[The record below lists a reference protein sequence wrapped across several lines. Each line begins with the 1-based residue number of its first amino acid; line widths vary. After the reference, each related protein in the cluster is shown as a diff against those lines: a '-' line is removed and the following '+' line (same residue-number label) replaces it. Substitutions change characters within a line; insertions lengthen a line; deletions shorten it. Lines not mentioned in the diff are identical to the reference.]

1 MKQRIRLTES
11 DLHRIVKESVKRALR
26 EETAND
32 EYQVNVSETVDGQTV
47 AWVSRYD
54 SNGYVGK
61 TTDTVYADGAD
72 TTDWCIYS
80 GSKEECEDYAFRINN
95 GSTKY

>member
-95 GSTKY
+95 GSTNY